1 MHSGAGAEQITLEGV
16 FHGPVGGGKDA
27 GMPWYGSPGVLEQ
40 WIGVVYDGRELDEG
54 YQVEV
59 GQSLASEAAVV

>member
-1 MHSGAGAEQITLEGV
+1 MGRWAAARMRAC
-16 FHGPVGGGKDA
+16 P
-27 GMPWYGSPGVLEQ
+27 GMAPPGVLEQ